1 MKDIG
6 RILAFMKQKML
17 CTVQPVQSRTPPD
30 AHVLASRPQQEISM
44 QDMLAM
50 AVLMDQL
57 TQESRRKGPQSPPR
71 TRPSLFGRLFRRAI
85 GRLDEPKE

>member
-1 MKDIG
+1 
-6 RILAFMKQKML
+6 
-17 CTVQPVQSRTPPD
+17 
-30 AHVLASRPQQEISM
+30 M

-50 AVLMDQL
+50 AVLVDQL

-85 GRLDEPKE
+85 GRLDESQE

>member
-1 MKDIG
+1 
-6 RILAFMKQKML
+6 
-17 CTVQPVQSRTPPD
+17 
-30 AHVLASRPQQEISM
+30 M

-57 TQESRRKGPQSPPR
+57 TQETRRKEPQSPPR